1 METQRV
7 NETSFQDKSERTLR
21 TLDSELC
28 RWPVVAFAVLWTA
41 TFCAWS
47 GDEPKVVPQ
56 TAASTNALAP
66 QEILLR
72 GKVVCLSEELHR
84 LYQTDLAAQHEHLFG
99 FKTDDGKYYTLLR
112 TKYSEALFVD
122 QRLREKQLILKGRLF
137 PNTQL
142 FEPIALRSM
151 RDGVVHELYY
161 YCTIC
166 AIRSVSPAPCECC
179 QGPVELVE
187 KPVRAP
193 H

>member
-1 METQRV
+1 METQV
-7 NETSFQDKSERTLR
+7 VKETGFQRERERTVVTGDEELR
-21 TLDSELC
+21 C
-28 RWPVVAFAVLWTA
+28 WPVVAFLVLWIVTV
-41 TFCAWS
+41 CAWS
-47 GDEPKVVPQ
+47 ADGPKAEPRVAVF
-56 TAASTNALAP
+56 TNTVAP
-66 QEILLR
+66 QEIQLR
-72 GKVVCLSEELHR
+72 GKVVCLAEEMDR
-84 LYQTDLAAQHEHLFG
+84 LFQTGLPAQHEHLFAL
-99 FKTDDGKYYTLLR
+99 KTDDGKYYTLLR

-142 FEPIALRSM
+142 FEPITLRSR

-179 QGPVELVE
+179 QGPMELVE
-187 KPVRAP
+187 KPMRAP

>member
-1 METQRV
+1 METQSM
-7 NETSFQDKSERTLR
+7 NETGFQLEPEHTLR
-21 TLDSELC
+21 MRDSELC
-28 RWPVVAFAVLWTA
+28 RWLVVAFAVLWTA
-41 TFCAWS
+41 TVCAWS
-47 GDEPKVVPQ
+47 GDEPKVAPQ
-56 TAASTNALAP
+56 PAASTNSFAP
-66 QEILLR
+66 QEIQLR
-72 GKVVCLSEELHR
+72 GKVVCLAEEMHR
-84 LYQTDLAAQHEHLFG
+84 LYQTDLAAHHEHLFG
-99 FKTDDGKYYTLLR
+99 FKTDDDKYYTLLR

-137 PNTQL
+137 PGTKL
-142 FEPIALRSM
+142 FEAITMRSV
-151 RDGVVHELYY
+151 RDGVMHELYY

>member
-1 METQRV
+1 M
-7 NETSFQDKSERTLR
+7 NETGFQHKSERTLR
-21 TLDSELC
+21 TLDAELR
-28 RWPVVAFAVLWTA
+28 RWLVVAFAVLWIVTV
-41 TFCAWS
+41 CAWS
-47 GDEPKVVPQ
+47 ADKPKVEPQ
-56 TAASTNALAP
+56 AAASTNAFAP
-66 QEILLR
+66 QEIQLR
-72 GKVVCLSEELHR
+72 GKVVCLAEEMHR
-84 LYQTDLAAQHEHLFG
+84 LYQTDLAMQHEHLFG
-99 FKTDDGKYYTLLR
+99 FKTGDSKYYTLLR

-122 QRLREKQLILKGRLF
+122 SRLREKQLILKGRLF

-142 FEPIALRSM
+142 FEAITTRSV

-193 H
+193 P